1 MCNNFES
8 NKISHRSKNYGE
20 TMRVIIGL
28 FLMVLSVSASADV
41 PQEIQ
46 GIWTPDIE
54 KSIVLMEK
62 NMSEMDSDFIRDKY
76 LPKLKT
82 IITKNQFT
90 RITGGRE
97 LKASISLKDN
107 QGGSTFILILSIDSN
122 QDMEVTFIPTD
133 NGDYI
138 MQSPNPADG
147 SGNIVWKK
155 Q

>member
-1 MCNNFES
+1 
-8 NKISHRSKNYGE
+8 
-20 TMRVIIGL
+20 MRVLISL
-28 FLMVLSVSASADV
+28 FLIVLSASVSADV
-41 PQEIQ
+41 PQKIQ

-54 KSIVLMEK
+54 KSIVLLKK
-62 NMSEMDSDFIRDKY
+62 NMLEMDSDFMRDKY

-90 RITGGRE
+90 RISGGRE
-97 LKASISLKDN
+97 FKASISLKDN
-107 QGGSTFILILSIDSN
+107 QGSTFILILSTDSN